1 LAVSATGDLAELQ
14 PEWSKKLK
22 RGEIGDFPVEMA
34 GDVVY
39 DTELG
44 QPNFYH
50 VFGTELNEYMSAIS
64 EGRHWWVEGIRYP
77 GEEFAS
83 EEAEQANYELVRK
96 ANEAKRNR
104 DWDEADYREFH
115 TVAARRS
122 PMKPYE

>member
-1 LAVSATGDLAELQ
+1 
-14 PEWSKKLK
+14 
-22 RGEIGDFPVEMA
+22 
-34 GDVVY
+34 
-39 DTELG
+39 
-44 QPNFYH
+44 
-50 VFGTELNEYMSAIS
+50 
-64 EGRHWWVEGIRYP
+64 VEGIRYP

-83 EEAEQANYELVRK
+83 REAEQANYDLVRK